1 MQIEIERLRKSHD
14 DMKNEITATTRH
26 KAEKMQAAA
35 AAKANR
41 NNRVKEVVAEG
52 VAGAV
57 EEQAGHFSN
66 KEISCCRFCFENE

>member
-14 DMKNEITATTRH
+14 DVKNEIAATRQ
-26 KAEKMQAAA
+26 KAEKMRAAA

-41 NNRVKEVVAEG
+41 NNQVKEVVAEG

-57 EEQAGHFSN
+57 EEQAGHFST
-66 KEISCCRFCFENE
+66 KAISCCRFCFEN